1 MNPCRDFS
9 LLVTLRAA
17 DALDPADG
25 ARLDAHLATCERCR
39 AEVEATSDALD
50 LARLPAPGRVERRL
64 MAELPERMIRHVR
77 RSDVRRGVTRRLAT
91 AGAVAAAF
99 LVALAIPT
107 TLRDHPAPTAAPER
121 EPAATVV
128 ASAAPAAAATQAA
141 ASWQT
146 PDLDSI
152 WQETDVVDFA
162 ADSGD
167 DTEVAYASTSYGS
180 DSYY

>member
-1 MNPCRDFS
+1 
-9 LLVTLRAA
+9 
-17 DALDPADG
+17 
-25 ARLDAHLATCERCR
+25 
-39 AEVEATSDALD
+39 
-50 LARLPAPGRVERRL
+50 

-91 AGAVAAAF
+91 AVAVAAAF

-128 ASAAPAAAATQAA
+128 ASAAPASGAATQAA
-141 ASWQT
+141 VASWHT